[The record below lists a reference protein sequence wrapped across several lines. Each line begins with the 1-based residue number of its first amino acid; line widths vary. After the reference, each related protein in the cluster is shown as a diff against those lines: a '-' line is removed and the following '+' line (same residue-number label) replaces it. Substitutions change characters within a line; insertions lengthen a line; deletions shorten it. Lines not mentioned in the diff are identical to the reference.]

1 MYNSDKI
8 WFMVLN
14 TKSISW
20 LKRSS
25 FFSYIL
31 LCITTS
37 RFYCFSISKFKKDI
51 FCKYPYVKIY
61 PHYVPTL
68 PRGSWFELTWV
79 NTWECF
85 LPHLHRIPVLS
96 FKFRLF
102 RPNIYI
108 FILKQIFISIY
119 FLCKIQFKNCSLGHP
134 TPKIYGLMKL
144 KPSLLDDAST
154 QVTTFFAKWFDFE
167 KNIFMDVSLMNPL

>member
-1 MYNSDKI
+1 MYNYQSLFI
-8 WFMVLN
+8 VSVFRN
-14 TKSISW
+14 
-20 LKRSS
+20 LKKT
-25 FFSYIL
+25 FSVNIPM
-31 LCITTS
+31 
-37 RFYCFSISKFKKDI
+37 SKFTI
-51 FCKYPYVKIY
+51 LPFTKIC
-61 PHYVPTL
+61 HYVPTL

-85 LPHLHRIPVLS
+85 LLHIHRIPVLS

-134 TPKIYGLMKL
+134 TPKIYGLMKH

-154 QVTTFFAKWFDFE
+154 QVTACFAKWFNFE
-167 KNIFMDVSLMNPL
+167 KNIFMDVSLMNPM